1 MDNSGTFNMGD
12 ISTTTGAGGAWSFTD
27 LGANVLGHTVY
38 EVLQSGYAQTLGNA
52 GYLIS
57 GDASGLNFANFNL
70 VDLSGTKYLDA
81 NGDGLTT
88 GDSGLAGVT
97 IFIDMD
103 GSGTLTMGDL
113 STTSGVN
120 GAWSFS
126 GLGSNV
132 LGKTVYEVV
141 PGGYTQTLGSA
152 GYVISGDATGLD
164 FANHLEDLGPGVR
177 TPGFWQNMKNGGQFW
192 DGISGNEKNAGQD
205 CFPDGELLYQ
215 VDSNNNGSTDTNMG
229 LLIGDYN
236 LNGITD
242 NLGADLIAGTADDV
256 QEDTIFIS
264 YADARFLIN
273 ANNQQMNDGVVKIG
287 RDVVATWLNY
297 LAGNGIGDAS
307 DTQSP
312 HHFIDD
318 AIDYLQIFGDSAA
331 GNGSLV
337 ETFDTYS
344 SSHGGVKTGTSAWT
358 SNYPGGDHSGSDIH
372 SALDYYNNTGM
383 TSPTSPVYAHDCDDM
398 MFVTAYALTQEALI

>member
-1 MDNSGTFNMGD
+1 
-12 ISTTTGAGGAWSFTD
+12 
-27 LGANVLGHTVY
+27 
-38 EVLQSGYAQTLGNA
+38 
-52 GYLIS
+52 
-57 GDASGLNFANFNL
+57 
-70 VDLSGTKYLDA
+70 
-81 NGDGLTT
+81 
-88 GDSGLAGVT
+88 
-97 IFIDMD
+97 
-103 GSGTLTMGDL
+103 
-113 STTSGVN
+113 
-120 GAWSFS
+120 
-126 GLGSNV
+126 
-132 LGKTVYEVV
+132 
-141 PGGYTQTLGSA
+141 
-152 GYVISGDATGLD
+152 
-164 FANHLEDLGPGVR
+164 
-177 TPGFWQNMKNGGQFW
+177 MKNGGQFW
-192 DGISGNEKNAGQD
+192 DGISGNEKNAGHD

-242 NLGADLIAGTADDV
+242 SLGADLIAGTADDV
-256 QEDTIFIS
+256 QEDTLFMS

-297 LAGNGIGDAS
+297 LAGNGIGDAG

-398 MFVTAYALTQEALI
+398 MFVTAYALTQEAII